1 MSQTLNKII
10 EKSIKTWEHSSTRKR
25 SIVPESKKYPAITIS
40 REFGAKGAKLA
51 EYIGEKIGFKVWNRD
66 ILQAIAEK
74 LESDEEYIESLDE
87 IRRETIEDVIT
98 GFMKNISTNDSY
110 LRTLTQVIKT
120 IEEHGN
126 SLIVGRGAN
135 YICDN
140 PDSLHVRVVSPLKK
154 RAADYASGNE
164 ISKGKALEIIQ
175 KTDQERAE
183 FIQYSFN
190 KDVNNSS
197 DYDLILNSG
206 TFVLHDMMLIILE
219 AYERKTGITLK
230 ILN

>member
-1 MSQTLNKII
+1 MSQTLHKII
-10 EKSIKTWEHSSTRKR
+10 EKSIKAWEQSSARKNT
-25 SIVPESKKYPAITIS
+25 IVPESKKYPVITIS
-40 REFGAKGAKLA
+40 REFGARGAMLA
-51 EYIGEKIGFKVWNRD
+51 EYMGEKIGFKVWNRD
-66 ILQAIAEK
+66 ILQPIAEK
-74 LESDEEYIESLDE
+74 LERDEEYLESIDE

-126 SLIVGRGAN
+126 SLMVGRGGN
-135 YICDN
+135 YICEN
-140 PDSLHVRVVSPLKK
+140 PDSFHVRIVSPLKK
-154 RAADYASGNE
+154 RAAEYASGND

-183 FIQYSFN
+183 FIQHSFD

-206 TFVLHDMMLIILE
+206 TFELHDMMLIILE
-219 AYERKTGITLK
+219 AYERKTGIALK